1 MASCDDART
10 LKEVEGAP
18 PPVPNDS
25 RGRDHMANTRTL
37 LAWIR
42 TSVALIGLGFV
53 VARFGLFL
61 RALDGQ
67 AGNRGGAS
75 ALSGAIG
82 VGLVLIGALVT
93 LLSLR
98 RFRQI
103 ERAIEAG
110 LFQLDIT
117 VEVITAAVVI
127 LAGIAL
133 AAYLLL
139 TR

>member
-1 MASCDDART
+1 MAGCDDDRT

-18 PPVPNDS
+18 PPVPSDS

-61 RALDGQ
+61 RALGGQ